1 LLIFGAMPLPF
12 LLLLLLLAVSACKT
26 PDPKPV
32 ELGETKIGRQIWMR
46 ENLRVDTFRNGDAI
60 QQAQSPEAW
69 AKALQREE
77 PAWCFY
83 DNDPDNDWH
92 YGRIY
97 NYYAVMDK
105 RCLCPNGWY
114 IPSDGEWTELE
125 KFLGGPRVAGGSL
138 KSTLMKPTVGG
149 WESPNEKAVDDV
161 GFGARPGGLRAK
173 DGTFYNAGLTGMW
186 WTSTVNLSKMSWY
199 REVNFFSG
207 RLYRTFNYREDAFSV
222 RCLKEPS
229 KKQAQPQPWNGDN

>member
-1 LLIFGAMPLPF
+1 MRLTF
-12 LLLLLLLAVSACKT
+12 LLLLLLLSVGACKT

-32 ELGETKIGRQIWMR
+32 ELGETKIGRQVWMR
-46 ENLRVDTFRNGDAI
+46 ENLRVDTFRNGDPI
-60 QQAQSPEAW
+60 KHAQSPEAW
-69 AKALQREE
+69 AEALRREE

-83 DNDPDNDWH
+83 DNDPDNDWY

-138 KSTLMKPTVGG
+138 KSTLMKPADGG

-222 RCLKEPS
+222 RCLKLVL
-229 KKQAQPQPWNGDN
+229 KKQEPPQLWIGDK